1 MCGSCPVPGCLD
13 SVFPVEQGCV
23 ALSRAEKSGGG
34 QDPASAPLQRKDPHG
49 DGFYGRTHDIQFS
62 GPFLDFLKLIYS
74 FHFMD
79 QVHFKQI
86 KTASN
91 VGISVVHIL
100 GKNPRK
106 WSFVWDSRLGFFSL
120 AQVQDV
126 FLPPLQLQ
134 RSSASVQW
142 ISCAQVQLQHV

>member
-1 MCGSCPVPGCLD
+1 
-13 SVFPVEQGCV
+13 
-23 ALSRAEKSGGG
+23 
-34 QDPASAPLQRKDPHG
+34 
-49 DGFYGRTHDIQFS
+49 
-62 GPFLDFLKLIYS
+62 
-74 FHFMD
+74 MD

-142 ISCAQVQLQHV
+142 ISCAQVQLQQV